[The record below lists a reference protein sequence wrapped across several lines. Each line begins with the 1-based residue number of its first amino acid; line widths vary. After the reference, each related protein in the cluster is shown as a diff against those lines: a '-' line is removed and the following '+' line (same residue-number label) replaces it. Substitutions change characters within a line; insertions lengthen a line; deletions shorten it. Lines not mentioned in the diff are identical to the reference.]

1 MFDLIMIGNIKQFVF
16 IYIACVA
23 EADNDVSKVVGSG
36 TKDAKRGYPTHLLSL
51 VDYRTPNGHLNIV

>member
-23 EADNDVSKVVGSG
+23 EADNDVSKFVGQG
-36 TKDAKRGYPTHLLSL
+36 PKTRNGDIQHTCCHLLII
-51 VDYRTPNGHLNIV
+51 GHQMDI